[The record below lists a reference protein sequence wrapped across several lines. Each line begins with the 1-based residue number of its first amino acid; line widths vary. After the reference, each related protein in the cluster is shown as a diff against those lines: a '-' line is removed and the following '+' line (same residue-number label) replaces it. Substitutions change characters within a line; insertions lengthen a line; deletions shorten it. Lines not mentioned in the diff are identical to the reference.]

1 MNKKEIAALLDV
13 KINEVF
19 AAIQQAEGI
28 TEGDIEPM
36 DSIELDELTDKL
48 ATLIERVKNY
58 QKGE

>member
-1 MNKKEIAALLDV
+1 MSKKEITALLDE

-36 DSIELDELTDKL
+36 DSIELDELTGKL
-48 ATLIERVKNY
+48 ADLIERVKKY
-58 QKGE
+58 QKGK